1 MKEDDFEEG
10 LPDWL
15 NDHLFMS
22 NNLKEVEDKVLKKLS
37 DGSLS
42 KVMLVTAYGS
52 FKAGAN
58 LQYQVPEG
66 MDFEKGDNWEEDE
79 SKLKKDWDAVYLQNP
94 TSYLSFNDDG
104 QEKAFD
110 AGLYR
115 IMMSLMM
122 LKERDGYLKTRWLTG
137 WKR

>member
-1 MKEDDFEEG
+1 
-10 LPDWL
+10 
-15 NDHLFMS
+15 
-22 NNLKEVEDKVLKKLS
+22 
-37 DGSLS
+37 
-42 KVMLVTAYGS
+42 MLVTAYGS